1 MKKNSDELLLWN
13 CAAKAYAA
21 SQDDSEFSKLNK
33 DIVCSRFPC
42 FHGESVLDLGCGP
55 GWYTEYFRSHGAHT
69 IGCDGSEA
77 MITEAR
83 NAYPLCRFDS
93 AILGEPLP
101 YKNSS
106 FHMVFCNQVLMDI
119 ENLSESFSEIAR
131 ILKPGGLFYM
141 SIVHPAFYD
150 APWMPDEDGFLRYKK
165 LERYLSQYSF
175 SNHFWGETRHYHR
188 PLSTYVNGAL
198 SCSLRLTSMD
208 EPVSYDGNEK
218 SSEFP
223 LFLFMEFRKS

>member
-83 NAYPLCRFDS
+83 NAYPL
-93 AILGEPLP
+93 
-101 YKNSS
+101 
-106 FHMVFCNQVLMDI
+106 
-119 ENLSESFSEIAR
+119 
-131 ILKPGGLFYM
+131 
-141 SIVHPAFYD
+141 
-150 APWMPDEDGFLRYKK
+150 
-165 LERYLSQYSF
+165 
-175 SNHFWGETRHYHR
+175 
-188 PLSTYVNGAL
+188 
-198 SCSLRLTSMD
+198 
-208 EPVSYDGNEK
+208 
-218 SSEFP
+218 
-223 LFLFMEFRKS
+223 